1 MHHADAGLQ
10 RIKGGVELHF
20 FSVDQDIPLIA
31 ARLTDHVHAKQ
42 YFHQGTLSGAV
53 FAHQT
58 QHLALFQGEVDVCE
72 HLIAEKPFLIFRISS
87 SGALFFSIFIPT
99 YSSEEGGCPPSPL

>member
-20 FSVDQDIPLIA
+20 FSVDQDIPLVA

-42 YFHQGTLSGAV
+42 YFHQGALSGAV

-58 QHLALFQGEVDVCE
+58 QHLPCLQGKVDVCE

-99 YSSEEGGCPPSPL
+99 YSSGEGGCPPSPL

>member
-42 YFHQGTLSGAV
+42 YFHQGALSGAV

-72 HLIAEKPFLIFRISS
+72 HLIAEK
-87 SGALFFSIFIPT
+87 ALFDIPHLKQRSIVLFHIHP
-99 YSSEEGGCPPSPL
+99 YL